1 MNDAKCFSLGE
12 RQFLEL
18 AFSRI
23 GFRLAVRRA
32 RQLIVRMYRAGGPL
46 AQAIISARRAHE
58 LHCAN
63 REEEKKKTVP
73 RRYETWRLAPKK
85 VGTPYHERHPIRN
98 SISLAA
104 QSRSG

>member
-32 RQLIVRMYRAGGPL
+32 RQLIVRMYRADGPL

-73 RRYETWRLAPKK
+73 E
-85 VGTPYHERHPIRN
+85 GTKHGALPLRK
-98 SISLAA
+98 
-104 QSRSG
+104 SGHRTMRDTPSAIPLL